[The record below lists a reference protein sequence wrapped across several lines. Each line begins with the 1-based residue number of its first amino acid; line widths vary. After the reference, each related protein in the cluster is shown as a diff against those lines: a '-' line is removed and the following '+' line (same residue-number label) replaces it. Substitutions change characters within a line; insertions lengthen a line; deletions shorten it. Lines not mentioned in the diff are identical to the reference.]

1 MRVLVTGNEGYI
13 GPVVVETLRE
23 AGHEVFGLDAGFFV
37 EDQLEPSPAVPTI
50 RRDLRDVTPND
61 LEGIDGIVHLAN
73 ISNDPLGFLDPSVT
87 FSVNVDATV
96 RLAELARA
104 AGVRRFLNS
113 SSCSAY
119 GAALEEWVDEE
130 TQPRPV
136 TPYGESKVQA
146 EAALAALADD
156 RFCVLSFRNATAFGY
171 TANLRTD
178 LVVNDLT
185 AGAFLR
191 GEITLNSDGSAWRPL
206 VHVRDIARA
215 FAVALEAPAD
225 RVNGEIVNIGADEQN
240 YKVLEIATEVAER
253 VPGATLSFAEG
264 AGPDKRSYRVR
275 FDKLGRLLPEFSCE
289 YPLRRGIE
297 DLVAN
302 FERVG
307 LRGRDWHGVR
317 LSRLERLIASGDL
330 DETLRFKTERADGV
344 ESPALSAR

>member
-23 AGHEVFGLDAGFFV
+23 AGHEVVGLDAGFFV
-37 EDQLEPSPAVPTI
+37 DDQLEPSPPVPTI
-50 RRDLRDVTPND
+50 RRDLRDVTSND

-96 RLAELARA
+96 RLAELARD

-119 GAALEEWVDEE
+119 GAAVEEWVDEE
-130 TQPRPV
+130 TTPRPV
-136 TPYGESKVQA
+136 TPYGESKVRA

-215 FAVALEAPAD
+215 FALALEAPAD
-225 RVNGEIVNIGADEQN
+225 RVNGEIVNIGADAQN
-240 YKVLEIATEVAER
+240 YKVLEIATEVAQR

-275 FDKLGRLLPEFSCE
+275 FDKLARLLPEFSCAF
-289 YPLRRGIE
+289 PLGRGID

-302 FERVG
+302 YERVG
-307 LRGRDWHGVR
+307 LRGRAWQGIR

-330 DETLRFKTERADGV
+330 DETLRFKAEPVDAV
-344 ESPALSAR
+344 EGAAASSR